1 MQIEWL
7 ILLLPLAAASGWF
20 AGSRAARKESAKSE
34 REANPVYFQG
44 LNYLLNEEPD
54 KAIDVF
60 LEMLEVDA
68 DTIETHLALGNLF
81 RRRGEVERAIR
92 IHQNLIARPALSR
105 EQRAQAV
112 LELAQDYMRSG
123 LYDRAEQL
131 LLELKQGRQY
141 VVPVLRNLVKIYQQ
155 EKDWDACLKTI
166 EALDIESGETHDL
179 QKSHYFCEMANKAR
193 ADGDNEVARIYLKRA
208 LNVYKGCVRATHLL
222 ARIDIQENKRKDA
235 LVKLLDAAERAPE
248 YLPEIIRE
256 IVDIYR
262 SEGDMR
268 GVRTFLE
275 DQVKRHPNQG
285 TELFLAEIIRQQSGD
300 AEATRFLGE
309 YIAKNPSMPGLIR
322 LVELQCTMPSMGNDH
337 LLYNVRAHLHRL
349 MAERINYQCQKC
361 GFEAKQLHWQCPS
374 CDSWSTIKRRSLIE
388 ADNQI
393 KTVKEVL

>member
-20 AGSRAARKESAKSE
+20 AASRAARKESAKSE

-248 YLPEIIRE
+248 YLSEIIRE

>member
-20 AGSRAARKESAKSE
+20 AASRAARKESAKSE

>member
-1 MQIEWL
+1 
-7 ILLLPLAAASGWF
+7 
-20 AGSRAARKESAKSE
+20 
-34 REANPVYFQG
+34 
-44 LNYLLNEEPD
+44 
-54 KAIDVF
+54 
-60 LEMLEVDA
+60 
-68 DTIETHLALGNLF
+68 
-81 RRRGEVERAIR
+81 
-92 IHQNLIARPALSR
+92 
-105 EQRAQAV
+105 
-112 LELAQDYMRSG
+112 
-123 LYDRAEQL
+123 
-131 LLELKQGRQY
+131 
-141 VVPVLRNLVKIYQQ
+141 
-155 EKDWDACLKTI
+155 
-166 EALDIESGETHDL
+166 
-179 QKSHYFCEMANKAR
+179 
-193 ADGDNEVARIYLKRA
+193 
-208 LNVYKGCVRATHLL
+208 LL

-268 GVRTFLE
+268 GVRAFLE

>member
-7 ILLLPLAAASGWF
+7 IILLPLAATSGWY
-20 AGSRAARKESAKSE
+20 AASRAARKESAKSE

-268 GVRTFLE
+268 GVRAFLE

>member
-20 AGSRAARKESAKSE
+20 AASRAARKESAKSE

-60 LEMLEVDA
+60 LEMLEVDT

-374 CDSWSTIKRRSLIE
+374 CESWSTIKRRSLIE

>member
-20 AGSRAARKESAKSE
+20 AAFRAARKESAKSE

>member
-20 AGSRAARKESAKSE
+20 AASRAARKESAKSE

-166 EALDIESGETHDL
+166 EALDLESGETHDL

-208 LNVYKGCVRATHLL
+208 LNVYTGCVRATHLL

-268 GVRTFLE
+268 GVRAFLE

>member
-20 AGSRAARKESAKSE
+20 AASRAARKESAKSE

-60 LEMLEVDA
+60 LEMLEVDE

-268 GVRTFLE
+268 GVRAFLE

>member
-7 ILLLPLAAASGWF
+7 ILLLPLAAVSGWF
-20 AGSRAARKESAKSE
+20 AASHAARIESAKSE

-268 GVRTFLE
+268 GVRAFLE

-393 KTVKEVL
+393 KTMKEVI

>member
-7 ILLLPLAAASGWF
+7 ILFLPLAAASGWF
-20 AGSRAARKESAKSE
+20 AASRAARKESAKSE

-268 GVRTFLE
+268 GVRAFLE

>member
-20 AGSRAARKESAKSE
+20 AAFRAARKESAKSE

-268 GVRTFLE
+268 GVRAFLE

>member
-7 ILLLPLAAASGWF
+7 ILLLPIAAASGWF
-20 AGSRAARKESAKSE
+20 AASRAARKESAKSE

-208 LNVYKGCVRATHLL
+208 LNVYTGCVRATHLL

-268 GVRTFLE
+268 GVRAFLE

>member
-7 ILLLPLAAASGWF
+7 ILLLPLAAASGWY
-20 AGSRAARKESAKSE
+20 AASRAARKESAKSE

-166 EALDIESGETHDL
+166 EALDTDSGETHDL

-285 TELFLAEIIRQQSGD
+285 TELFLVEIIRQQSGD

>member
-20 AGSRAARKESAKSE
+20 AASRAARKESAKSE

-60 LEMLEVDA
+60 LEMLEVDT

>member
-20 AGSRAARKESAKSE
+20 AASRAARKESAKSE

-193 ADGDNEVARIYLKRA
+193 SDGDNEVARIYLKRA

>member
-20 AGSRAARKESAKSE
+20 AASRAARKESAKSE

-81 RRRGEVERAIR
+81 RRRGEIERAIR

-268 GVRTFLE
+268 GVRAFLE

-393 KTVKEVL
+393 KTV

>member
-20 AGSRAARKESAKSE
+20 AASRAARKESAKSE

-179 QKSHYFCEMANKAR
+179 QKSHYFCEMANKSR

-268 GVRTFLE
+268 GVRAFLE

>member
-20 AGSRAARKESAKSE
+20 AASRAARKESAKSE

-44 LNYLLNEEPD
+44 LNYLLNEESD

-268 GVRTFLE
+268 GVRAFLE